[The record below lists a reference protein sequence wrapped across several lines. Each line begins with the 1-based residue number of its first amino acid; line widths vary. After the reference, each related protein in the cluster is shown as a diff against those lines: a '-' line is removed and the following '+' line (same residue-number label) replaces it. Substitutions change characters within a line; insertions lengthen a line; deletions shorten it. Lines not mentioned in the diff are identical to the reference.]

1 MQRSDHT
8 PSLSPNDQGLP
19 PEFIERLQRILTPET
34 FEEILQTFHATKETT
49 FRVNPLKSD
58 ADSLKKELES
68 LDLHPEAIH
77 WLPGAFRVPD
87 AERRALTE
95 SDAFYEGRLYI
106 QNLSSMLAP
115 LLLAPEPGERI
126 LDLAAAPGG
135 KTLMMAGMMENRGWI
150 SAVEPVRERFYKLRA
165 NVDRAGASC
174 VHTYLKDGRG
184 VGRALPGSFDRVLL
198 DAPCSSEAKF
208 STLHPRSYAFWSRRK
223 IKESRK
229 LQRRLI
235 LSAWESLKPGGRL
248 LYSTCSFAPEENEEV
263 VDFLLRK
270 DPGARLLPID
280 LPVDN
285 TMPGLLQWEKKSF
298 APSLSRSR
306 RILPTREMD
315 GFYLVLIEKEP
326 NP

>member
-1 MQRSDHT
+1 MPKSDNA
-8 PSLSPNDQGLP
+8 SSASPARQGLP
-19 PEFIERLQRILTPET
+19 PEFIERLQRILTPDA
-34 FEEILQTFHATKETT
+34 FEEILRTFHMSKETT

-68 LDLHPEAIH
+68 LDLHPETID
-77 WLPGAFRVPD
+77 WLPGAFRVPED
-87 AERRALTE
+87 ERRALTE
-95 SDAFYEGRLYI
+95 SNAFYEGRLYI

-150 SAVEPVRERFYKLRA
+150 SAVEPVRERFHKLRA
-165 NVDRAGASC
+165 NIDRAGASC

-184 VGRALPGSFDRVLL
+184 VGRALPERFHRVLL

-208 STLHPRSYAFWSRRK
+208 STLRPQSYAFWSRRK
-223 IKESRK
+223 IRESRK

-270 DPGARLLPID
+270 NPQARLLTID
-280 LPVDN
+280 LPVEN
-285 TMPGLLQWEKKSF
+285 SMPGLLRWEKKSF
-298 APSLSRSR
+298 DPSLSRSR

-315 GFYLVLIEKEP
+315 GFYLALIQKEP
-326 NP
+326 NR